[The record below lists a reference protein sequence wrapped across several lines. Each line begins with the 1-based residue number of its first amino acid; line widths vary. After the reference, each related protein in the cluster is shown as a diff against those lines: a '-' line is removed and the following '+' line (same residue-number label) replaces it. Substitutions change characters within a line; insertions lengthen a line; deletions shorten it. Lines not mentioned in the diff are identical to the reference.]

1 MVDSGATGNYMNP
14 RFQQQLEILGV
25 EKARPEPISGL
36 NDESLRDHLT
46 VELGF
51 VSMTVMSHKE

>member
-25 EKARPEPISGL
+25 EKTQPEPISEL
-36 NDESLRDHLT
+36 NDESLGGHLT
-46 VELGF
+46 VKSDF
-51 VSMTVMSHKE
+51 VSMAVMSHKE